1 MMSAVPMTRIV
12 HLHIPKTAGTA
23 LRTAFEKAA
32 NGTLRIS
39 PHFQEAKYADL
50 DPSDFDFFSGHFGF
64 KTAAKLDGQI
74 ITVVRDP
81 LDRFVSLY
89 YFLRQQFEQGR
100 EKGQRATLAS
110 KYPLSEFVKIRDEP
124 SLLEPFYNTM
134 TWQIACGVPLAQRR
148 EFRLM
153 GKTDDDILQ
162 LALDNMT
169 NFALVGVQE
178 RLELFA
184 HSLAKKFSVVLKI
197 KQINVTA
204 VRPASKDIEPA
215 TIDAIRDWTFMD
227 HALYEH
233 ANRLVSQSVAE
244 PETA

>member
-1 MMSAVPMTRIV
+1 MSTVPIARIV

-50 DPSDFDFFSGHFGF
+50 DPSQFDFFSGHYGF

-74 ITVVRDP
+74 ITVVRNP
-81 LDRFVSLY
+81 IDRFVSLY
-89 YFLRQQFEQGR
+89 YFLRQQFDQGR

-110 KYPLSEFVKIRDEP
+110 RYSLSEFVKIRDEP

-148 EFRLM
+148 ELRLM

-162 LALDNMT
+162 LALANLAT
-169 NFALVGVQE
+169 FSLVGVQE

-184 HSLAKKFSVVLKI
+184 DSLAKKFSVALKI
-197 KQINVTA
+197 KKVNVTA
-204 VRPASKDIEPA
+204 DRPASKDIGAA

-227 HALYEH
+227 HQLYER
-233 ANRLVSQSVAE
+233 ADKLVSQSVLD
-244 PETA
+244 PEIA

>member
-1 MMSAVPMTRIV
+1 MSTVPTARIV

-23 LRTAFEKAA
+23 LRAAFEKAA

-50 DPSDFDFFSGHFGF
+50 DPSEFDFFSGHFGF

-74 ITVVRDP
+74 ITVVRNP
-81 LDRFVSLY
+81 VDRFVSLY
-89 YFLRQQFEQGR
+89 YFLRQQFDQGR

-110 KYPLSEFVKIRDEP
+110 RYPLSEFVKIRDEP

-148 EFRLM
+148 ELRLV

-162 LALDNMT
+162 LALANLAT
-169 NFALVGVQE
+169 FSLVGVQE

-184 HSLAKKFSVVLKI
+184 GSLAKKFSVELKI
-197 KQINVTA
+197 KKVNVTA
-204 VRPASKDIEPA
+204 VRPDSKDIATA
-215 TIDAIRDWTFMD
+215 TIDAIREWTFMD
-227 HALYEH
+227 HQLYER
-233 ANRLVSQSVAE
+233 ADKLVSQSVLE
-244 PETA
+244 PEIA